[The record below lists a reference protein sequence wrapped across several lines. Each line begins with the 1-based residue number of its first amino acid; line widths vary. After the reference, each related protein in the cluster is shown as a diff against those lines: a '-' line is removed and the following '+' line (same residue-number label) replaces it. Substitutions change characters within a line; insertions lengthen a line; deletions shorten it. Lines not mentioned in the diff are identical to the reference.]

1 MNTNVNEAYQ
11 CPSCGRATPA
21 GALAGLCPTCLLARG
36 ADTEPGDSAEGTKFQ
51 PPPLEEIVRLFPNL
65 EILGL
70 LGAGGM
76 GAVYKARQPALDR
89 FVALKVMPGK
99 GARGGNFEERFNR
112 EARALAR
119 LNHPN
124 IVAVFEFGQVGGEG
138 GLHFFIMEFV
148 DGANLRQL
156 EQAGRLAP
164 REALQIIPQICDAL
178 QYAHDEGIV
187 HRDIKPE
194 NVLVDRKG
202 RVKIADFGLAKMLGV
217 EAGTSRLTAEGQVMG
232 TPHYMAP
239 EQIEKPLTVDHRAD
253 IYSLGVVLYEMLTG
267 DLPLGKFAPPSRKYQ
282 LDVRL
287 DEVVLR
293 ALENDPAR
301 RYQHASEV
309 KSQVENIAGGASV
322 TPVSNPAA
330 NGSGREPGFPLTI
343 ERAGRRVVHWKGVLV
358 WSGIIFGFLTIGF
371 GAVSI
376 VTGRSL
382 MGWLGVVG
390 WLSAVVRLV
399 LSIAVVFGMVRW
411 SLRRRE
417 PPSLPR
423 TPAGTVILPPQGFSR
438 KAILGLVC
446 LPLAAL
452 VPMAMAISP
461 AIGDASVPSSV
472 LADVCLLIGLAA
484 AFGSSAFGTL
494 AVWDIRRSQGRIS
507 GLRTA
512 VLAQLFLPLLL
523 LDAAICSASVNGF
536 ALFRRPLI
544 EEIVRLFQ
552 APTLDL
558 AGGLAIGVAVDI
570 FIVRRFWRAAR
581 SVPGPVEAELKLAWN
596 SESIGAVLLVICW
609 VILCWVAQRRS
620 SPELID
626 GALKAGVTNVVAI
639 DSMTNAPMERMAPD
653 GGPFLAQVN
662 GGTVELVAVRAY
674 PYEGGTWW
682 SPDGA
687 PSSIPSNIEANVLPE
702 SGPAARGIEY
712 LLRVRCPGVS
722 FLDPTLYGAKG
733 DGRYTVSRR
742 LPPPIDAK
750 ETTYT
755 LWLADGPWRTAAVQK
770 TGFFGA
776 LGSDRGRSHWN
787 WQSNPDGSILLE
799 VEKWPLP
806 APNTAQQFVA
816 VDARGVEHLHWKA
829 QQNWP
834 TRESF
839 MKITMMFGG
848 AAAAADLDRGLTL
861 DQVEEFRFQIRQ
873 GRPVVFKH
881 VSVQPG
887 HHTQVAVVNP
897 AQ

>member
-1 MNTNVNEAYQ
+1 M
-11 CPSCGRATPA
+11 PA
-21 GALAGLCPTCLLARG
+21 GALAGLCPACLLAQG
-36 ADTEPGDSAEGTKFQ
+36 ADTEPGDSGGSPGFQ
-51 PPPLEEIVRLFPNL
+51 PPPLEEIIRLFPDL
-65 EILGL
+65 EILSL

-76 GAVYKARQPALDR
+76 GAVYKARQPSLDR
-89 FVALKVMPGK
+89 FVALKVLPGK
-99 GARGGNFEERFNR
+99 GSGSKNFEERFNR

-124 IVAVFEFGQVGGEG
+124 IVAVFEFGQVGGED

-217 EAGTSRLTAEGQVMG
+217 KANTSRLTAEGQVMG

-239 EQIEKPLTVDHRAD
+239 EQIEKPLSVDHRAD

-267 DLPLGKFAPPSRKYQ
+267 DLPLGKFPPPSRKYQ

-301 RYQHASEV
+301 RYQQASEV
-309 KSQVENIAGGASV
+309 KSQVENIAGSALV
-322 TPVSNPAA
+322 PPLQNPPA
-330 NGSGREPGFPLTI
+330 NSPGGEAGFPLTI

-358 WSGIIFGFLTIGF
+358 WFGIIFGFLTIGF

-390 WLSAVVRLV
+390 WLSRVVRLV
-399 LSIAVVFGMVRW
+399 LSIVVVLGMVRW

-417 PPSLPR
+417 PASLPR
-423 TPAGTVILPPQGFSR
+423 TLEGTLILPAKGFSR

-446 LPLAAL
+446 LPVAAL
-452 VPMAMAISP
+452 VPLATTISP
-461 AIGDASVPSSV
+461 AITDTTLPGSDRWPGI
-472 LADVCLLIGLAA
+472 LATGCLLLGLAA
-484 AFGSSAFGTL
+484 AFASSILGTL

-507 GLRTA
+507 GLRAA

-552 APTLDL
+552 APTMDL
-558 AGGLAIGVAVDI
+558 TGALAICVAVDI
-570 FIVRRFWRAAR
+570 FIIRRLWRAAR
-581 SVPGPVEAELKLAWN
+581 SIPRPVEAEVKLVWN
-596 SESIGAVLLVICW
+596 SESIGAVLVVICW

-620 SPELID
+620 SPEAFD
-626 GALKAGVTNVVAI
+626 GVLRSGETNLAAI
-639 DSMTNAPMERMAPD
+639 HSGTNALEEQLAPD
-653 GGPFLAQVN
+653 GGPFLVPVN

-682 SPDGA
+682 CPDGS
-687 PSSIPSNIEANVLPE
+687 PSSIPANVEANVLPE

-712 LLRVRCPGVS
+712 LLRVRCPGMS

-733 DGRYTVSRR
+733 DARYSVSRR

-829 QQNWP
+829 QRDWP

-861 DQVEEFRFQIRQ
+861 DQVDEFRFQIRH
-873 GRPVVFKH
+873 GRTVVFKH

-887 HHTQVAVVNP
+887 HRTQVAVVRSAP
-897 AQ
+897 